1 MMRKYVEVYKA
12 TLMEELQYAKGFLLN
27 FIGTLIHIFIFFA
40 LWKYLY
46 SSGDKSIINGYTLVQ
61 MIWYVTF
68 TEFLT
73 SFSSSNI
80 LRKTPT
86 NDIVSGNIAY
96 ALNKP
101 YDYTGYIFARF
112 FAESTIKGI
121 VNLICSIIL
130 GLILIGPIKTFDI
143 RFLPFM
149 IISIILAIIVAAL
162 IRLIISYLSFWVE
175 NSEPFQWLFKT
186 IFLIFGVT
194 FPLEM
199 FPMYIRPIIRYSP
212 VYAALSGPVKMI
224 INFNINEYLGVILSQ
239 LFYIVLLIIILKFEY
254 KEGARKLNVNGG

>member
-1 MMRKYVEVYKA
+1 MRKYIEIYKA

-46 SSGDKSIINGYTLVQ
+46 SSGEKSMINGYTLVQ

-68 TEFLT
+68 TELLT

-96 ALNKP
+96 ILNKP
-101 YDYTGYIFARF
+101 YSYTGYIFARF

-121 VNLICSIIL
+121 INLICSLIF
-130 GLILIGPIKTFDI
+130 GLILIGPLKTFDI
-143 RFLPFM
+143 KFLPLMILSMILAM
-149 IISIILAIIVAAL
+149 IIAAL

-186 IFLIFGVT
+186 VFLIFGVT

-199 FPMYIRPIIRYSP
+199 FPLYLRPIIRYSP

-224 INFNINEYLGVILSQ
+224 IKFNTNEYLGVILSQ
-239 LFYIVLLIIILKFEY
+239 IFYVVVLIIILKLEY
-254 KEGARKLNVNGG
+254 RKGARKLNVNGG